1 MVRTFM
7 HNEDDKE
14 ASVDIP
20 LGSRLVSFP
29 PVEIPLGKSTL
40 TQGDGVNLEN
50 RPTWSRFMTV
60 KYYEKLLAKKK
71 QEKGMCFG

>member
-20 LGSRLVSFP
+20 LGSRSAKFP
-29 PVEIPLGKSTL
+29 SPSPPGERIPLGRSTL
-40 TQGDGVNLEN
+40 VEGDGVNLEN
-50 RPTWSRFMTV
+50 RPTPTDSRFTRV
-60 KYYEKLLAKKK
+60 KYYEKLSA
-71 QEKGMCFG
+71 